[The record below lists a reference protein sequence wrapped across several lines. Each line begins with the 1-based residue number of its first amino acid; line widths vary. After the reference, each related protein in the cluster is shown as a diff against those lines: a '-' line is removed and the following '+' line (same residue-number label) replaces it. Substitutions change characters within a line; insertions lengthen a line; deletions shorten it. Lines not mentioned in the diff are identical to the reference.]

1 MHRPFSSFKSLKI
14 KDEPAKLAHDVLT
27 LILNFRLDYVEHHLD
42 ELRTKIVASGGNDLE
57 MKAMIQEYQSM
68 QTVRNQMAKM
78 LGSNII
84 V

>member
-1 MHRPFSSFKSLKI
+1 
-14 KDEPAKLAHDVLT
+14 
-27 LILNFRLDYVEHHLD
+27 
-42 ELRTKIVASGGNDLE
+42 
-57 MKAMIQEYQSM
+57 MIQEYQSM